1 MPSSK
6 IIIGIPARDTVYQRT
21 YDSIIKLDT
30 DGLDVSVHHSIG
42 YSIAQSRNKLAD
54 YALAN
59 GFTHI
64 LYVDDDV
71 VLPKDS
77 LKNLL
82 EHGLDAVFGYYARR
96 SKKGIYEG
104 YVSVYKSGESSY
116 TNKFSEEEIRR
127 ERDAGNHL
135 VRIHGGGMGCALIK
149 TSVFEQ
155 MDFPYFK
162 YIEYPGS
169 KRNVLGEDLYF
180 CNQLKYAEIPIFVD
194 TRVGC
199 GHVFRYVQEV
209 M

>member
-1 MPSSK
+1 MPSSR
-6 IIIGIPARDTVYQRT
+6 ILIGIPARDTVYQNT

-30 DGLDVSVHHSIG
+30 EELDVSVHHSIG
-42 YSIAQSRNKLAD
+42 YGIAQSRNKLAD

-71 VLPKDS
+71 VLPIDS

-82 EHGLDAVFGYYARR
+82 EHKRQAVLGYYARR

-104 YVSVYKSGESSY
+104 YVSVYKLGESSY
-116 TNKFSEEEIRR
+116 TDKYTAEEMKEKR
-127 ERDAGNHL
+127 EHGEHL
-135 VRIHGGGMGCALIK
+135 VRIHGGGMGCSLIE
-149 TSVFEQ
+149 TSVFKDLE
-155 MDFPYFK
+155 FPYFK
-162 YIEYPGS
+162 YIEYPGP

-180 CNQLKYAEIPIFVD
+180 CNQLKSAMIPIFVD

-199 GHVFRYVQEV
+199 GHVFRYVQNV
-209 M
+209 I